1 MNLLDKTIDRLKAFE
16 EHENGSEKKKAGFSE
31 ILTPVS
37 KQLNWR
43 TSLVENTLTVYH
55 QSCDTYFEEISP
67 IQCKMEVRVLLEWMS
82 PSLVPARLV
91 EQFRV
96 NQAVFF
102 FQHRRRDRNCSTR
115 RAGTA
120 SDF

>member
-1 MNLLDKTIDRLKAFE
+1 MSSFE

-67 IQCKMEVRVLLEWMS
+67 IQCKMEVRILLEGMS
-82 PSLVPARLV
+82 PSLVA
-91 EQFRV
+91 
-96 NQAVFF
+96 AV
-102 FQHRRRDRNCSTR
+102 
-115 RAGTA
+115 TA
-120 SDF
+120 AKFPR